1 MRSRETA
8 GQKRSLM
15 KYCLFAWGIPALVV
29 GTSATLDATGAL
41 YIGYG
46 EEKHAMSLA
55 EYVFAGDKLHA
66 WH

>member
-46 EEKHAMSLA
+46 EEKHRYELSGAC
-55 EYVFAGDKLHA
+55 VCWG
-66 WH
+66 